1 MGVSV
6 GIGVSV
12 GKGVS
17 DAVSVAVWVGV
28 NVIVGVSVAVG
39 VLVDVG
45 VGDCNDSRNATVGLR
60 PSTATPTTNNNTP
73 RPSTIRHMSLSNPLG
88 IHYLLTEHGV
98 FFLCDG
104 AEFAQAIQ
112 PLELFDD
119 VDVD

>member
-6 GIGVSV
+6 GNGVKV
-12 GKGVS
+12 GNGVS

-39 VLVDVG
+39 EIVKVG
-45 VGDCNDSRNATVGLR
+45 VGDCSDSRNATAGLR
-60 PSTATPTTNNNTP
+60 PSNATPTTNNNTP
-73 RPSTIRHMSLSNPLG
+73 RPSTIRHMSLSNSLG
-88 IHYLLTEHGV
+88 IHYLLTEHSV

-112 PLELFDD
+112 SLELFDNVE
-119 VDVD
+119 VD